1 MSMPVFTPG
10 EDPGSSFAD
19 LLRRIGASGADV
31 DGDAAALG
39 ALPHATTCV
48 AARYADGVVMAGDRR
63 ATAGN
68 LISHRSMD
76 KVIEADRH
84 SAVAIAGAAGPAM
97 EMVRLFQLQLEHYEK
112 VEGTALSLEGKA
124 NQLSMMIRGNLQ
136 AAMMGLAVVP
146 IFGGYDLR
154 RQVGRLF
161 AYDVTGGRYEEQ
173 EYVATGSG
181 SLHAGTVIKVGYRPA
196 MDRADAV
203 DLVCRALWEAADADS
218 ATGGPDMLR
227 GIFPIVATITADGFT
242 ASRTTSWRSATKR
255 SPTTSE
261 PGRLERHEHAVHCVP
276 RPRRPRSRHEPLRSL
291 ALASTSLIGGA
302 RLMNMPFYV
311 APEQVMKDRADYA
324 RKGIA
329 RGRALVAVRYADG
342 IAIVAENSSETLRKI
357 SEIYDRIAFAGVG
370 RYNEFDQLR
379 VAGVRAADLKGYQY
393 SRDDVDARSLA
404 NQYAQILG
412 QIFTHEMKPM
422 EVEIL
427 VAEVGLRAGRRPDVP
442 HPLRR
447 HGVRP
452 ARPHRARWRRRRD
465 PRPRIGESYAD
476 GLDAGGAVRAG
487 AAALA
492 GPDRELPAGDLEVA
506 LLARGATAALLPPPH
521 RRTGRRLPRLARRRH
536 RV

>member
-68 LISHRSMD
+68 LISHRAMD
-76 KVIEADRH
+76 KVIEADRY

-161 AYDVTGGRYEEQ
+161 AYDVTGGRYEER

-196 MDRADAV
+196 MDRSDAV
-203 DLVCRALWEAADADS
+203 NLVCRALWEAADADS

-227 GIFPIVATITADGFT
+227 NIFPIVATITADGF
-242 ASRTTSWRSATKR
+242 
-255 SPTTSE
+255 
-261 PGRLERHEHAVHCVP
+261 
-276 RPRRPRSRHEPLRSL
+276 
-291 ALASTSLIGGA
+291 
-302 RLMNMPFYV
+302 
-311 APEQVMKDRADYA
+311 
-324 RKGIA
+324 
-329 RGRALVAVRYADG
+329 VAVDDDELRQRYEAIAD
-342 IAIVAENSSETLRKI
+342 
-357 SEIYDRIAFAGVG
+357 D
-370 RYNEFDQLR
+370 
-379 VAGVRAADLKGYQY
+379 VRA
-393 SRDDVDARSLA
+393 R
-404 NQYAQILG
+404 
-412 QIFTHEMKPM
+412 E
-422 EVEIL
+422 
-427 VAEVGLRAGRRPDVP
+427 AGT
-442 HPLRR
+442 
-447 HGVRP
+447 
-452 ARPHRARWRRRRD
+452 
-465 PRPRIGESYAD
+465 S
-476 GLDAGGAVRAG
+476 
-487 AAALA
+487 
-492 GPDRELPAGDLEVA
+492 
-506 LLARGATAALLPPPH
+506 
-521 RRTGRRLPRLARRRH
+521 
-536 RV
+536 